1 MNKKYFVL
9 MMLSLALY
17 SQSSFAAEVV
27 DSQNQNISIEQ
38 KNNTK
43 LKQFV
48 QTKGPVKVDFVE
60 VIPGAFKAVIKD
72 KSIDTKALSIGDEII
87 LERMEKEHGS
97 QRLKTSGNPD
107 FGSEYKTFDP
117 LYNDKDEKALKEIK
131 HYNTESTRNEGYF
144 IGGRNKPL
152 RIVSPYMKKNGQGE
166 IKLTNP
172 VNTKDYRTRADRD
185 AANER
190 EIREYLDKNKGK
202 GHDLF
207 TARSKAEIKES
218 LEEFF
223 KPIELIQYPINNPKD
238 YKRMPTIPGFP
249 KNMPSFA
256 KNIHMHSNPGF
267 LQGRAYVQFG
277 FGGTSEQLKPYIDE
291 ALSDSKVVVLKADIS
306 NVYVKRYIDSNM
318 AYADSLYALI
328 PRLILTVKNTTVPM
342 GKFIQERQDHPIDKS
357 VDEIY
362 ELENQ
367 VLAEFNKVQIADEDN
382 SAKYKRY
389 FETRKRIEDARD
401 ALKPKPDYENKRSKD
416 KVYPIYTE
424 KENQKLQKQYLHR
437 LSYNEDSIE
446 IPDNYV
452 LYVYDFGGSRNHPY
466 SLGAAVS
473 PDKNYI
479 IYFCQQG

>member
-9 MMLSLALY
+9 MMLSLAL
-17 SQSSFAAEVV
+17 SSHFSLAATV
-27 DSQNQNISIEQ
+27 DEINPNTSAEL
-38 KNNTK
+38 KNNAK
-43 LKQFV
+43 SNQPV
-48 QTKGPVKVDFVE
+48 QTKAPVKLEFVE
-60 VIPGAFKAVIKD
+60 IIPGAFKAVIKD
-72 KSIDTKALSIGDEII
+72 KSIDTKALSMGDEII
-87 LERMEKEHGS
+87 LERMEKEYAS
-97 QRLKTSGNPD
+97 QRLKISEKPD

-117 LYNDKDEKALKEIK
+117 LYNDKDETALKEIK

-144 IGGRNKPL
+144 IGGREKPL
-152 RIVSPYMKKNGQGE
+152 RIVSPYMKKNGKGE

-190 EIREYLDKNKGK
+190 KIREYLDKNKGK

-218 LEEFF
+218 LEEFL

-238 YKRMPTIPGFP
+238 YKQLSTVSGFP
-249 KNMPSFA
+249 KKIPGFA

-267 LQGRAYVQFG
+267 LQGRAYVQFA
-277 FGGTSEQLKPYIDE
+277 FGGTPEQLKPYIDE
-291 ALSDSKVVVLKADIS
+291 ALSNSKLVVLKADIS

-328 PRLILTVKNTTVPM
+328 PRSILTVKNTTVPM

-452 LYVYDFGGSRNHPY
+452 LYVFDFGGSRNHPY

>member
-9 MMLSLALY
+9 MLLLLVVSSQFSLA
-17 SQSSFAAEVV
+17 ATV
-27 DSQNQNISIEQ
+27 DGVNQNTSAEL
-38 KNNTK
+38 KNNAK
-43 LKQFV
+43 SNKSV
-48 QTKGPVKVDFVE
+48 QTKAPVKLEFVE
-60 VIPGAFKAVIKD
+60 IIPGAFKAVIKD
-72 KSIDTKALSIGDEII
+72 KSINPKKLSIEDEIR
-87 LERMEKEHGS
+87 LERKEKEYAS
-97 QRLKTSGNPD
+97 QRLKISEKHD

-117 LYNDKDEKALKEIK
+117 LYNDKDETALKEIK

-144 IGGRNKPL
+144 IGGREKPL
-152 RIVSPYMKKNGQGE
+152 RIVSPYMKKNGKGE

-172 VNTKDYRTRADRD
+172 VNTKDYRTRADWD

-267 LQGRAYVQFG
+267 LQGRAYVQFA
-277 FGGTSEQLKPYIDE
+277 FGGTPEQLKPYIDE
-291 ALSDSKVVVLKADIS
+291 ALSDSKVVVLKSDIS

-318 AYADSLYALI
+318 AYADSLSTLI
-328 PRLILTVKNTTVPM
+328 PRSILIVKNTTVPM

-362 ELENQ
+362 ELDNQ
-367 VLAEFNKVQIADEDN
+367 VLAEFNKVQIPDEDN

-389 FETRKRIEDARD
+389 FATRKRIQDDRD

-424 KENQKLQKQYLHR
+424 KENRKLQKQYLHR

-452 LYVYDFGGSRNHPY
+452 LYVFDFGGSRNHPY

-479 IYFCQQG
+479 IYFLQQG

>member
-9 MMLSLALY
+9 MLLSLAIS
-17 SQSSFAAEVV
+17 SQFSLAATV
-27 DSQNQNISIEQ
+27 DGINQNTSAEL

-43 LKQFV
+43 SKQSV
-48 QTKGPVKVDFVE
+48 QTKAPVKLDFVE
-60 VIPGAFKAVIKD
+60 IIPGAFKAVIRD
-72 KSIDTKALSIGDEII
+72 KSINPKKLSIEDEIT
-87 LERMEKEHGS
+87 LERKEKEHAS
-97 QRLKTSGNPD
+97 QRLKISEKSD
-107 FGSEYKTFDP
+107 FGSEYKIFDP
-117 LYNDKDEKALKEIK
+117 LYNDKDEQALKEIK
-131 HYNTESTRNEGYF
+131 NYNTESTRNEGYF
-144 IGGRNKPL
+144 IGGREKPL
-152 RIVSPYMKKNGQGE
+152 RIVSPYMKKNGKGE

-185 AANER
+185 IENEKLV
-190 EIREYLDKNKGK
+190 REYLDKNQGK

-207 TARSKAEIKES
+207 TARSKAEIKEF

-238 YKRMPTIPGFP
+238 YKMMPKITGFP

-267 LQGRAYVQFG
+267 LQGRAYVQFA
-277 FGGTSEQLKPYIDE
+277 FGGTPEQLKPYIDE
-291 ALSDSKVVVLKADIS
+291 ALSNSKVVILKSDIS
-306 NVYVKRYIDSNM
+306 NVYVKQFIDSNM

-328 PRLILTVKNTTVPM
+328 PRSILTVKNTTVPM
-342 GKFIQERQDHPIDKS
+342 GKFIQEQQDHPIDKS

-367 VLAEFNKVQIADEDN
+367 VLAEFNKVQILDEDN

-389 FETRKRIEDARD
+389 FETRKRIQDVRD
-401 ALKPKPDYENKRSKD
+401 ALKPKQDYENKHSKD
-416 KVYPIYTE
+416 KVYPTYTE
-424 KENQKLQKQYLHR
+424 KENRKLQQQYLHR

-452 LYVYDFGGSRNHPY
+452 LYLFDFGGTRNHPY

-473 PDKNYI
+473 PDRNYI

>member
-9 MMLSLALY
+9 MLLSLVVS
-17 SQSSFAAEVV
+17 SQFSLAATV
-27 DSQNQNISIEQ
+27 DRANQNTSAEL

-43 LKQFV
+43 SNQSV

-185 AANER
+185 KANEKA
-190 EIREYLDKNKGK
+190 IREYLDQNK

-207 TARSKAEIKES
+207 TVRSKQEIKES
-218 LEEFF
+218 LESLF
-223 KPIELIQYPINNPKD
+223 KPIELIEYPINNPKD

-277 FGGTSEQLKPYIDE
+277 FGGTPEQLKPYIDE
-291 ALSDSKVVVLKADIS
+291 ALSNSKVVVLKADIS

-328 PRLILTVKNTTVPM
+328 PRSILTVKNTTVPM
-342 GKFIQERQDHPIDKS
+342 GKFIQDRQDHPIDKS

-452 LYVYDFGGSRNHPY
+452 LYVFDFGGSRNHPY
-466 SLGAAVS
+466 SIGAAVS

>member
-17 SQSSFAAEVV
+17 SQSGFAAEVV

-87 LERMEKEHGS
+87 LERMEKEHAS
-97 QRLKTSGNPD
+97 QRSKLSEKSD

-144 IGGRNKPL
+144 IGRRNKPL
-152 RIVSPYMKKNGQGE
+152 RIVSPYMKKNGKGE

-185 AANER
+185 AENEKLV
-190 EIREYLDKNKGK
+190 REYLDKNKGK

-218 LEEFF
+218 LENFS
-223 KPIELIQYPINNPKD
+223 KPIELIEYPINNPKD
-238 YKRMPTIPGFP
+238 YKTVAKVPGFP
-249 KNMPSFA
+249 KNIPSFA
-256 KNIHMHSNPGF
+256 KRIHMHSNPSF
-267 LQGRAYVQFG
+267 LQGRAYVQLAFE
-277 FGGTSEQLKPYIDE
+277 GTQEELKPYIDE
-291 ALSDSKVVVLKADIS
+291 ALSNSKVVVSKSDIS

-318 AYADSLYALI
+318 DYADSLSALI
-328 PRLILTVKNTTVPM
+328 PESILIVKNTTVPM
-342 GKFIQERQDHPIDKS
+342 GKYIQERLDHPIDKS

-367 VLAEFNKVQIADEDN
+367 VLAEFNKVQIVDEDN
-382 SAKYKRY
+382 NAKYKRY
-389 FETRKRIEDARD
+389 FETRKRIQDELD
-401 ALKPKPDYENKRSKD
+401 ALKPKQDNLNKRSKD

-424 KENQKLQKQYLHR
+424 KENRKLQKQYLHR
-437 LSYNEDSIE
+437 LSFKEDTIE

-452 LYVYDFGGSRNHPY
+452 LYVFDFGGSWNHPY

-479 IYFCQQG
+479 IYFLQQG

>member
-9 MMLSLALY
+9 MLLSLVVS
-17 SQSSFAAEVV
+17 SQFSLAATV
-27 DSQNQNISIEQ
+27 DRANQNTSAEL

-43 LKQFV
+43 SNQSV

-107 FGSEYKTFDP
+107 FGSEYKTFDS

-185 AANER
+185 KANEKA
-190 EIREYLDKNKGK
+190 IREYLDQNK

-207 TARSKAEIKES
+207 TVRSKQEIKES
-218 LEEFF
+218 LESLF
-223 KPIELIQYPINNPKD
+223 KPIELIEYPINNPKD

-277 FGGTSEQLKPYIDE
+277 FGGTPEQLKPYIDE
-291 ALSDSKVVVLKADIS
+291 ALSNSKVVVLKADIS

-328 PRLILTVKNTTVPM
+328 PRSILTVKNTTVPM
-342 GKFIQERQDHPIDKS
+342 GKFIQDRQDHPIDKS

-452 LYVYDFGGSRNHPY
+452 LYVFDFGGSRNHPY
-466 SLGAAVS
+466 SIGAAVS